1 MWKRRRRNSIEQD
14 LTGAADDLRTAVDQL
29 LDVSVDLMRGGNEQ
43 ATQLIAGV
51 ILSLQDDEQML
62 RKHAQCLKPESFGR
76 RATD

>member
-1 MWKRRRRNSIEQD
+1 M
-14 LTGAADDLRTAVDQL
+14 
-29 LDVSVDLMRGGNEQ
+29 DLMRGGNEQ
-43 ATQLIAGV
+43 ATQVIAGV